1 MVRRENGLSEGKRD
15 NLSRRKVI
23 QKRVIL
29 CKYRKVERESHKL
42 QYAKFVIRSF
52 LKKSKVFI
60 L

>member
-29 CKYRKVERESHKL
+29 CKRKVERESHKL
-42 QYAKFVIRSF
+42 QYAKFVIRS
-52 LKKSKVFI
+52 L
-60 L
+60 